1 MENMTLA
8 GAVIITGLVV
18 VFVALIGLW
27 IIVAIMGK
35 IFTAISQKNQPKKP
49 VQPAAPVSKEPPKA
63 ALQQAA
69 MQQPAV
75 QAAAVPATAPV
86 TPVVQQSVM
95 AVEDGI
101 GDEIVAV
108 ITAAIAAMIGSSAAP
123 VPAVEGPAP
132 ESGFVV
138 RSIRRAE
145 RTAWSQA
152 GLVQNTQPF

>member
-27 IIVAIMGK
+27 FIVAIMGK
-35 IFTAISQKNQPKKP
+35 IFTAISQKKQPQKP
-49 VQPAAPVSKEPPKA
+49 VQPAPPAPKEPPKA
-63 ALQQAA
+63 AP
-69 MQQPAV
+69 QPA
-75 QAAAVPATAPV
+75 
-86 TPVVQQSVM
+86 PVVQQPVM

-108 ITAAIAAMIGSSAAP
+108 ITAAIAAMTGSPVIP
-123 VPAVEGPAP
+123 VPAVEGPAL

-138 RSIRRAE
+138 RSIRRTE

-152 GLVQNTQPF
+152 GLAQNTQPF

>member
-27 IIVAIMGK
+27 FIVAIMGK
-35 IFTAISQKNQPKKP
+35 IFTAISQKKQPQKP
-49 VQPAAPVSKEPPKA
+49 VQPAPKA
-63 ALQQAA
+63 APQQASVQPPA
-69 MQQPAV
+69 IRVADAPAPVAQQP
-75 QAAAVPATAPV
+75 
-86 TPVVQQSVM
+86 VM

-108 ITAAIAAMIGSSAAP
+108 ITAAIAAMTGSPVIP
-123 VPAVEGPAP
+123 VPAVEGPAL

-138 RSIRRAE
+138 RSIRRTE

-152 GLVQNTQPF
+152 GLAQNTQPF

>member
-27 IIVAIMGK
+27 FIVAIMGK
-35 IFTAISQKNQPKKP
+35 IFTAISQKP
-49 VQPAAPVSKEPPKA
+49 VQPAPPAPKEPPKA
-63 ALQQAA
+63 APQQASV
-69 MQQPAV
+69 QP
-75 QAAAVPATAPV
+75 PAIRVADAPAPA
-86 TPVVQQSVM
+86 PVVQQPVM

-108 ITAAIAAMIGSSAAP
+108 ITAAIAAMTGSPVIP
-123 VPAVEGPAP
+123 VPAVEGPAL

-138 RSIRRAE
+138 RSIRRTE

-152 GLVQNTQPF
+152 GLAQNTQPF

>member
-27 IIVAIMGK
+27 FIVAIMGK
-35 IFTAISQKNQPKKP
+35 IFTAISQKKQPQKP
-49 VQPAAPVSKEPPKA
+49 VQPAPPAP
-63 ALQQAA
+63 QQASV
-69 MQQPAV
+69 QP
-75 QAAAVPATAPV
+75 PAIRVADAPAPA
-86 TPVVQQSVM
+86 PVVQQPVM

-108 ITAAIAAMIGSSAAP
+108 ITAAIAAMTGSPVIP
-123 VPAVEGPAP
+123 VPAVEGPAL

-138 RSIRRAE
+138 RSIRRTE

-152 GLVQNTQPF
+152 GLAQNTQPF

>member
-27 IIVAIMGK
+27 FIVAIMGK
-35 IFTAISQKNQPKKP
+35 IFTAISQKKQPQKP
-49 VQPAAPVSKEPPKA
+49 VQPAPPAPKEPPKA
-63 ALQQAA
+63 APQQASA
-69 MQQPAV
+69 QPPAIRVADAPAPAPVAQQP
-75 QAAAVPATAPV
+75 
-86 TPVVQQSVM
+86 VM

-108 ITAAIAAMIGSSAAP
+108 ITAAIAAMTGSPVIP

-138 RSIRRAE
+138 RSIRRTE

-152 GLVQNTQPF
+152 GLAQNTQPF

>member
-27 IIVAIMGK
+27 FIVAIMGK
-35 IFTAISQKNQPKKP
+35 IFTAISQKKQPQKP
-49 VQPAAPVSKEPPKA
+49 VQPAPPAPKA
-63 ALQQAA
+63 APQQASV
-69 MQQPAV
+69 QP
-75 QAAAVPATAPV
+75 PAIRVADAPAPA
-86 TPVVQQSVM
+86 PVVQQPVM

-108 ITAAIAAMIGSSAAP
+108 ITAAIAAMTGSPVIP
-123 VPAVEGPAP
+123 VPAVEGPAL

-138 RSIRRAE
+138 RSIRRTE

-152 GLVQNTQPF
+152 GLAQNTQPF

>member
-27 IIVAIMGK
+27 FIVAIMGK
-35 IFTAISQKNQPKKP
+35 IFTAISQKKQPQKP
-49 VQPAAPVSKEPPKA
+49 VQPAPPAPKEPPKA
-63 ALQQAA
+63 APQQASV
-69 MQQPAV
+69 QP
-75 QAAAVPATAPV
+75 PAIRVADAPAPA
-86 TPVVQQSVM
+86 PVVQQPVM

-108 ITAAIAAMIGSSAAP
+108 ITAAIAAMTGSPVIP
-123 VPAVEGPAP
+123 VPAVEGPAL

-138 RSIRRAE
+138 RSIRRTE

-152 GLVQNTQPF
+152 GLAQNTQPF

>member
-27 IIVAIMGK
+27 FIVAIMGK
-35 IFTAISQKNQPKKP
+35 IFTAISQKKQPQKP
-49 VQPAAPVSKEPPKA
+49 VQPAPPAPKEPPKA
-63 ALQQAA
+63 APQQASVQPPVA
-69 MQQPAV
+69 RAAEAPAPVAQQP
-75 QAAAVPATAPV
+75 
-86 TPVVQQSVM
+86 VM

-108 ITAAIAAMIGSSAAP
+108 ITAAIAAMTGSPVIP

-138 RSIRRAE
+138 RSMRRAE

-152 GLVQNTQPF
+152 GLAQNTQPF